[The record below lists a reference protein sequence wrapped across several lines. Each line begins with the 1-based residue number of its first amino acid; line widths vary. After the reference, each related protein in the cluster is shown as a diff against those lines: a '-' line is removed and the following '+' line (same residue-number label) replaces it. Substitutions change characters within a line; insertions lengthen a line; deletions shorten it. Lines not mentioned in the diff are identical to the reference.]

1 MLPNDLCLFASKGEQ
16 MGRGFWLTQAFR
28 TVLPAAS
35 TPESHG
41 KAQRNGLLS
50 ANLGVI
56 VFHGSE

>member
-1 MLPNDLCLFASKGEQ
+1 

-35 TPESHG
+35 APESHG

-56 VFHGSE
+56 IFHGSVIFSVEVTL